1 MDSPLNFPDYNYA
14 FQPRRVVSPADPVVT
29 LLNVAADLIL
39 PWQVDS
45 TWLSTK
51 KSSAPVAVK
60 AGAKAKRAE
69 FVLSPIREGT
79 IFQRRVRTPE
89 EVVE

>member
-14 FQPRRVVSPADPVVT
+14 FRPTVVSPADPVVT

-51 KSSAPVAVK
+51 NGGTQIPGGGEVMR
-60 AGAKAKRAE
+60 KRDGG

-79 IFQRRVRTPE
+79 IFRRRVRTPDAVE
-89 EVVE
+89 E